1 MSRLFLGIDTSN
13 YTTSASVADENGR
26 ILKNVKRPL
35 PVSEGE
41 RGLRQSDAVFA
52 HIKNIP
58 SLFEELGRIDFD
70 YVGYSAY
77 PRDAVGSYMPC
88 FETGHAVASAIAAVC
103 GKECMP
109 FSHQAGHI
117 RAALYSSGKDELR
130 YGEFLAFHV
139 SGGTTELLHVNEGK
153 IELAG
158 ETLDLNAGQA
168 VDRIGVLLGLKFP
181 CGPALEIMAGD
192 TAAPK
197 PKICVKGMNCNLSGL
212 ENKAKN
218 MIESGEDNAV
228 VAAYTLDFI
237 AQTIFKMTINALEK
251 YGNIPVIYAGG
262 VMSNKRI
269 KRLLEKNSDTY
280 FAAPEFS
287 CDNAAGC
294 ALLCRDRIIDG
305 EC

>member
-13 YTTSASVADENGR
+13 YTTSAAIADESGC

-58 SLFEELGRIDFD
+58 SLFEELGQVDFD
-70 YVGYSAY
+70 CVGYSAY
-77 PRDAVGSYMPC
+77 PRDAKGSYMPC
-88 FETGHAVASAIAAVC
+88 FETGHAVAKAIASVC
-103 GKECMP
+103 GKDCMP

-139 SGGTTELLHVNEGK
+139 SGGTTELLYVKNGS
-153 IELAG
+153 IELVG

-168 VDRIGVLLGLKFP
+168 VDRIGVLMGLKFP
-181 CGPALEIMAGD
+181 CGAALEQIAGEVS
-192 TAAPK
+192 APK
-197 PKICVKGMNCNLSGL
+197 PKICVKGTSCNLSGL
-212 ENKAKN
+212 ENKAKT
-218 MIESGEDNAV
+218 MLESGEDHSV
-228 VAAYTLDFI
+228 IAAYTLDFI
-237 AQTIFKMTINALEK
+237 AETIFKMTVNARQQ
-251 YGNIPVIYAGG
+251 YGNAPVIYAGG

-269 KRLLEKNSDTY
+269 RRRLESNADTY

-287 CDNAAGC
+287 CDNASGC
-294 ALLCRDRIIDG
+294 ALLCRDAVIDNNR
-305 EC
+305 

>member
-1 MSRLFLGIDTSN
+1 MNRLFLGIDTSN

-58 SLFEELGRIDFD
+58 SLFEELGRVDFD
-70 YVGYSAY
+70 YIGYSAY
-77 PRDAVGSYMPC
+77 PRDAEGSYMPC
-88 FETGHAVASAIAAVC
+88 FETGHAVASAISAVC

-117 RAALYSSGKDELR
+117 RAALYSSGKDDLR

-139 SGGTTELLHVNEGK
+139 SGGTTELLHVQNGK
-153 IELAG
+153 IELVG

-181 CGPALEIMAGD
+181 CGPALESMAGD
-192 TAAPK
+192 AAAPK
-197 PKICVKGMNCNLSGL
+197 PKICVKGTDCNLSGL
-212 ENKAKN
+212 ENKAKS
-218 MIESGEDNAV
+218 MIESGEGKSV
-228 VAAYTLDFI
+228 IAAYTLDFI
-237 AQTIFKMTINALEK
+237 AHTIFKMTINAREK

-269 KRLLEKNSDTY
+269 RRQLEKNADTY

-294 ALLCRDRIIDG
+294 ALLCRDLIVDG
-305 EC
+305 KR